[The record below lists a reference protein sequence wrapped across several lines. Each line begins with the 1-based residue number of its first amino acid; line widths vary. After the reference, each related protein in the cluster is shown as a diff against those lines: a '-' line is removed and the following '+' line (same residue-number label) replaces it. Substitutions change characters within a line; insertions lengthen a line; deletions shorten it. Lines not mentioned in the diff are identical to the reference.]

1 LTNLSNACGR
11 CSRKQKALGWTLT
24 NSAMSQSTSFK
35 RVGSIMTEVKF
46 FHHYFGFCAN
56 CLFVEYGDPSI
67 ASHSWWIV
75 PGTWE
80 EAYGEY

>member
-1 LTNLSNACGR
+1 
-11 CSRKQKALGWTLT
+11 
-24 NSAMSQSTSFK
+24 M
-35 RVGSIMTEVKF
+35 IKF